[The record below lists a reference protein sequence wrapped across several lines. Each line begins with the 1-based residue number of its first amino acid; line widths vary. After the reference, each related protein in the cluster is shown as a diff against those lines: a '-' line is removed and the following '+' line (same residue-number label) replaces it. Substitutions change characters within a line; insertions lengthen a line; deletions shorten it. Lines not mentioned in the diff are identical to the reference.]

1 MPAVLRSGGVAAAVR
16 LGLAHLWARVF
27 RSNQEPANG
36 PRAQAGLSGL
46 LELASEAI
54 IVFNDE
60 QQILVFNKGAEAIF
74 GYRAEEILGRSL
86 EILLP
91 DRFHESHRDHLREF
105 REASEPSRPM
115 KPGGRIV
122 GLRRDGAEFPAEA
135 SIVKRQ
141 VGDETIFTVV
151 LRDVGA
157 ESGTVGGHGDPRQE
171 LEARVDMLEGLQRRV
186 EHQASEAKL
195 SNDLLSE
202 AEARLN
208 DVVECISEGFA
219 LWDPE
224 DRLILCNERFRRFY
238 PGLYDLLR
246 PGLPFEEL
254 VREGHT
260 RGVLTEPEG
269 APDAPDA
276 PEAPSAVPDYTTLGA
291 SGLQYADG
299 RWVRVSSRTTSAG
312 HVVMT
317 VSDVSDR
324 EETEATIRRMALEDA
339 LTALPNRAQFH
350 MRLNEAIAQSE
361 RSGRVVGLML
371 LDLDRF
377 KNVNDTLGHPAGDE
391 LLRQVSVR
399 LLSCARR
406 TDTVARLGGDEFA
419 VIVTNC
425 LDSEAVTHL
434 ADRMVKEIARPFWID
449 EHEIHSGTSIGI
461 TIYPQDHGDTHQLL
475 LNADLALYRAK
486 ELGRGA
492 WQVYDEAMNTAVK
505 AQRQLEKD
513 LRLALQG
520 GQFHIVYQPR
530 FEIASRRIVGAEAL
544 LRWRHPERGLI
555 PPSEFIPVAESAGL
569 IVSITQWL
577 LHEVCQQN
585 RAWQKQGLPPICVS
599 VNLSPVHFKHHELV
613 EQVEDALHKA
623 GLEARYLELEITEG
637 AAMAG
642 GDASLRI
649 LECLKMIGVMMSI
662 DDFGTGYSSLDR
674 LKKFPVDRLKIDQ
687 SFVRDIMTDANDAA
701 ICSAAIRLGH
711 SLNIG
716 VIAEGVETED
726 QLRCLE
732 EQGCEEAQGF
742 LFSKPL
748 APEAFAD
755 FLRANTVKQETQ
767 KLETSR
773 PEPALKRAG
782 GGE

>member
-1 MPAVLRSGGVAAAVR
+1 MPAVLSGRGVVAAIR
-16 LGLAHLWARVF
+16 LGLGSLRARMF
-27 RSNQEPANG
+27 RHQQRPA
-36 PRAQAGLSGL
+36 PEQRVEAGLSGL
-46 LELASEAI
+46 LEMTSEAI
-54 IVFNDE
+54 IVADE
-60 QQILVFNKGAEAIF
+60 EQHILVFNKGAETIF
-74 GYRAEEILGRSL
+74 GHRAEDMLGRSF
-86 EILLP
+86 EDLLAE
-91 DRFHESHRDHLREF
+91 RFRESHRDRLRAF
-105 REASEPSRPM
+105 KEASEASRPM
-115 KPGGRIV
+115 MPAGRV
-122 GLRRDGAEFPAEA
+122 AGLRRDGAEFLAEA
-135 SIVKRQ
+135 SIAKRR
-141 VGDETIFTVV
+141 VGDETIFTVI
-151 LRDVGA
+151 LRDVGE
-157 ESGTVGGHGDPRQE
+157 ESGAARALADSKQE
-171 LEARVDMLEGLQRRV
+171 LEARVDMLEGLQRRI
-186 EHQASEAKL
+186 EQHASDAKL

-202 AEARLN
+202 AEARLT

-219 LWDPE
+219 MWDPE
-224 DRLILCNERFRRFY
+224 DRLILCNERFRRLY

-246 PGLPFEEL
+246 PGLPFGEL
-254 VREGHT
+254 VREGHA
-260 RGVLTEPEG
+260 RGVLSEPEG
-269 APDAPDA
+269 APDDA
-276 PEAPSAVPDYTTLGA
+276 EGRSPVRSETPLSA
-291 SGLQYADG
+291 SGLQHADG
-299 RWVRVSSRTTSAG
+299 RWVRVNSRKTGAD

-361 RSGRVVGLML
+361 RSGHVVGLML

-399 LLSCARR
+399 LLNCARR

-425 LDSEAVTHL
+425 RDSDAVTNL
-434 ADRMVKEIARPFWID
+434 ADRMVREIARPFWID

-486 ELGRGA
+486 EVGRGS

-585 RAWQKQGLPPICVS
+585 RSWQEQGLPPICVS

-613 EQVEDALHKA
+613 EQVEDALRSA
-623 GLEARYLELEITEG
+623 GLEPRYLELEITEG

-748 APEAFAD
+748 MPEAFAD
-755 FLRANTVKQETQ
+755 FLGANAVKMETGAI
-767 KLETSR
+767 ETAR
-773 PEPALKRAG
+773 HAPALKRAG